1 MQPAEDLP
9 RNNGHDDSGDEINM
23 AFRSLKPNHDER
35 YRAFVETERSDLV
48 RTAIFLAAGDRW
60 AAEDLVQTALVRL
73 YVAWPRLREDTI
85 GAYARRCLLNAFI
98 DHRRLAFSRRERVH
112 AEPPEPLVEPTPPL
126 DRQSEVFQAL
136 AQLPP
141 RMRAA
146 VVMRHLL
153 ELTVEETA
161 DALDCSLGTVKSQT
175 ARGLDQLRR
184 ALATEPEPEPEPEP
198 SQLIRTEA

>member
-1 MQPAEDLP
+1 MTLRAMK
-9 RNNGHDDSGDEINM
+9 RTHDDQ
-23 AFRSLKPNHDER
+23 F
-35 YRAFVETERSDLV
+35 RAFVETRRSDLL
-48 RTAIFLAAGDRW
+48 RTAIFLAAGDEW

-98 DHRRLAFSRRERVH
+98 DHRRLAFSRRERAR
-112 AEPPEPLVEPTPPL
+112 AEPPEVVAAESPAL
-126 DRQSEVFQAL
+126 DRRSAVFQAL
-136 AQLPP
+136 SQLPP

-161 DALDCSLGTVKSQT
+161 DALGCSSGTVKSQT
-175 ARGLDQLRR
+175 ARGLDQIRA
-184 ALATEPEPEPEPEP
+184 ALAREPAGTESTAPHADRSPRLSGRLAPRRSTDLP
-198 SQLIRTEA
+198 SNPQTEV

>member
-1 MQPAEDLP
+1 MTV
-9 RNNGHDDSGDEINM
+9 RVMKRTHDDQ
-23 AFRSLKPNHDER
+23 F
-35 YRAFVETERSDLV
+35 RAFVETQRADLL

-73 YVAWPRLREDTI
+73 YVAWPRLREETI
-85 GAYARRCLLNAFI
+85 GAYARRSLLNAFI
-98 DHRRLAFSRRERVH
+98 DHRRLAFSRRERVR
-112 AEPPEPLVEPTPPL
+112 AEPPERTAADSSSL
-126 DRQSEVFQAL
+126 DRQSAVFQAL

-161 DALDCSLGTVKSQT
+161 DALDCGTGTVKSQT
-175 ARGLDQLRR
+175 ARGLDRIRAELAIEPTTSDTTAPRDRSARLSGRLGPRR
-184 ALATEPEPEPEPEP
+184 STDLPSKPQTEV
-198 SQLIRTEA
+198 